1 MPFKKGKSGNTLG
14 RPIGAKGKNN
24 LREFITDFLEENK
37 DRIKI
42 DFELLEPKD
51 RIVLF
56 EKLLKYSLP
65 TLQATS
71 LSTNL
76 DRLSDIELDIIIQE
90 LKQAQNMNR
99 EVKIA
104 LLKGIKEGV
113 LTKEHLEPP
122 QVYIFFG
129 EVNNSFPGIK
139 QKTYTM
145 RGKVYTDEERIDF
158 IADIEKKND
167 VLTKLGVFKKSN
179 ELLSSHITI
188 VFE

>member
-90 LKQAQNMNR
+90 LKQA
-99 EVKIA
+99 
-104 LLKGIKEGV
+104 
-113 LTKEHLEPP
+113 
-122 QVYIFFG
+122 
-129 EVNNSFPGIK
+129 
-139 QKTYTM
+139 
-145 RGKVYTDEERIDF
+145 
-158 IADIEKKND
+158 
-167 VLTKLGVFKKSN
+167 
-179 ELLSSHITI
+179 
-188 VFE
+188 